1 MLSDKK
7 AELERRMA
15 TLLAE
20 RDQLNAALEDAN
32 ERILLLERTTRE
44 QEMQVLPPRTI
55 SPIFIFESIVVYLT
69 LRLLSVTAATEP
81 S

>member
-1 MLSDKK
+1 MLRDEINMLSDKK

-44 QEMQVLPPRTI
+44 QEDRK
-55 SPIFIFESIVVYLT
+55 SVV
-69 LRLLSVTAATEP
+69 
-81 S
+81 